1 MESILLAVIA
11 TALLI
16 LLLKWWLDHRI
27 KQYLQ
32 QQFPHEWQALS
43 HARTGVVAA
52 INTSLREG
60 SLSQHS
66 DPLLARYQRQ
76 TKWLKIAAVSL
87 LVVTLLL
94 GFYQQ

>member
-1 MESILLAVIA
+1 MNQILLAVIA

-32 QQFPHEWQALS
+32 QQLPQQWQDIS
-43 HARTGVVAA
+43 QARGGVVAA
-52 INTSLREG
+52 IHLSLREG
-60 SLSQHS
+60 SLSQRH
-66 DPLLARYQRQ
+66 DPVLARYQQQ

-87 LVVTLLL
+87 LVATLLL
-94 GFYQQ
+94 GFYLQ